1 MSSPE
6 VLKQQ
11 AALVRAA
18 GTLGKPG
25 PVPRLFDFL
34 LERSL
39 EGQSP
44 KELEIAMAVFGKP
57 ADFDVSQDS
66 LVRVYVHKL
75 RRRLEAHYARAPN
88 EPRLVVPKGQYRLSV
103 DTQIPPAGPITGSE
117 PEAAPLALPV
127 APAPQ
132 PAVPASWTK
141 RSIRTRLVQA
151 SALVLAALVGAV
163 ATWFMLPREE
173 DGNLRALRS
182 SAIWAPLLADDL
194 PITIVLGDYYLLGE
208 TDQSS
213 QVRRLVREFFIN
225 SSGDL
230 LHQMEVNPEHMQRYR
245 DLSLTYLPTSSAFAL
260 QDVVPIL
267 AAKRA
272 VRVVMMSDLNVATLK
287 NSHILYI
294 GYISGL
300 GMLGDSVFAGSRLS
314 LGGSYDELVDASTRT
329 TYVSSSPSS
338 EVERYTDYGYFS
350 SFPGPNHNRIVI
362 VAGTRDL
369 GVMHTAEAVTQLSS
383 VAQMTRAAGRDRAF
397 ESLFEVRGLAK
408 ASLDAKLL
416 FVSGLKTTHFW
427 DGE

>member
-1 MSSPE
+1 MSGLPT
-6 VLKQQ
+6 LQQQ
-11 AALVRAA
+11 AASVRAA
-18 GTLGKPG
+18 GALGKPG
-25 PVPRLFDFL
+25 PIPRLFDYL

-39 EGQSP
+39 EGQPP

-75 RRRLEAHYARAPN
+75 RRRLDEHYSRAGSATA
-88 EPRLVVPKGQYRLSV
+88 RLVVPKGQYRLGIELGV
-103 DTQIPPAGPITGSE
+103 ETAELPQVAVTVPPA
-117 PEAAPLALPV
+117 AATPDTH
-127 APAPQ
+127 Q
-132 PAVPASWTK
+132 PPNPW
-141 RSIRTRLVQA
+141 RTRLLRA
-151 SALVLAALVGAV
+151 SALLTASLLGAAITFFL
-163 ATWFMLPREE
+163 LPRNESAE
-173 DGNLRALRS
+173 LRNLRS

-213 QVRRLVREFFIN
+213 NVKRLVREFFIN
-225 SSGDL
+225 SGGDL
-230 LHQMEVNPEHMQRYR
+230 LHQMEVNPEAMQRYR
-245 DLSLTYLPTSSAFAL
+245 DLNLTYLPTASAFAL

-267 AAKRA
+267 ATRKS
-272 VRVVMMSDLNVATLK
+272 VRVMMMSDLNGTTLK

-314 LGGSYDELVDASTRT
+314 LGGSYDELVDATTHT
-329 TYVSSSPSS
+329 TYVSSPATN
-338 EVERYTDYGYFS
+338 EVERYIDYGYFA
-350 SFPGPNHNRIVI
+350 SFPGPKRNRIVI

-369 GVMHTAEAVTQLSS
+369 GVMHTAEAVTQVAS
-383 VAQMTRAAGRDRAF
+383 VAQMARQASGATAF

-408 ASLDAKLL
+408 DSLDAKLL
-416 FVSGLKTTHFW
+416 FVSRLKGSHFW